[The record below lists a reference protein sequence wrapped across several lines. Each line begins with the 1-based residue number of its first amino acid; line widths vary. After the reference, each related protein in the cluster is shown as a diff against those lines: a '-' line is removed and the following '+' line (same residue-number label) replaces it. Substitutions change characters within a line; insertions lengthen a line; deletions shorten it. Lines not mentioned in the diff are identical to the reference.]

1 MILLAVLT
9 GLGTITLLTFGYHAT
24 RGWQRS
30 SELLTELD
38 TNEVATLLAT
48 AVMRDMRGVQGRVLA
63 NDDWADAAVS
73 LADTS
78 AQVALAFTR
87 YPYPES
93 FFRWQSN
100 DSTIVFFN
108 RVARYPAWLQQQRPE
123 GHFPVIL
130 VTNPPDSEPLRRL
143 VDSYGAGRYRYV
155 AFNTNLGNQEY
166 QIVARLKYGNSRVE
180 QPQSVTGFTV
190 NLSWVRQSYFPD
202 LLSEVSDLSER
213 GSRLNVGV
221 FDERNVIV
229 WGDQRSR
236 QGTIRTFPILF
247 LNPASGK
254 MALPSEQPVQTWTI
268 SVSQASNSP
277 LLAAS
282 QGADQAL
289 IVAGVAVCALFVGLF
304 LAIRAT
310 TVGLALAA
318 LRSDFVSSVTHELKM
333 PLTNILAMADTLGR
347 LPASTETIHKF
358 SGLLKQESTRLRRL
372 INNLLASAR
381 VTDIANAYSFEA
393 LAIATIIEHVLQVF
407 QQPLAEGRFTV
418 DVDIPLDVS
427 LVRVDRDSMILVMDN
442 LLDNAIRYSADNRS
456 IRIAIRNEPP
466 KVVIEIE
473 DRGVGIPEHDLQ
485 TVQRKYVRGRRV
497 PPGGS
502 GLGLSIVARIVGDHG
517 GRFVLDSTYGVGTI
531 ARVILPAIE
540 DDVA

>member
-9 GLGTITLLTFGYHAT
+9 GLGTITLLTFGYNAT

-30 SELLTELD
+30 SQLLTELD
-38 TNEVATLLAT
+38 TNEVATLLST

-108 RVARYPAWLQQQRPE
+108 RVARYPAWLHQERPE
-123 GHFPVIL
+123 GNFPVIL

-155 AFNTNLGNQEY
+155 AFNTNLDNQEY
-166 QIVARLKYGNSRVE
+166 QIVARLKYGNSRDE
-180 QPQSVTGFTV
+180 PPQSVTGFTV

-202 LLSEVSDLSER
+202 LLAEVTDLSER
-213 GSRLNVGV
+213 GSTLNIGV
-221 FDERNVIV
+221 FDDRNALV
-229 WGDQRSR
+229 WGDEKSR
-236 QGTIRTFPILF
+236 PGTVKTFPVLF
-247 LNPASGK
+247 LNPTSGK
-254 MALPSEQPVQTWTI
+254 MALPSEHPVQTWTI

-289 IVAGVAVCALFVGLF
+289 IVAGIAVCALFVGLF

-310 TVGLALAA
+310 TVGWALAA
-318 LRSDFVSSVTHELKM
+318 MRSDFVSSVTHELKM

-347 LPASTETIHKF
+347 LPVSAETIQEF

-393 LAIATIIEHVLQVF
+393 LAIATIIEHVVQVF
-407 QQPLAEGRFTV
+407 QHPLTEGRFSL
-418 DVDIPLDVS
+418 DMDIPLDVS

-442 LLDNAIRYSADNRS
+442 LLDNAIRYSADTRS

-466 KVVIEIE
+466 NVVIEIE
-473 DRGVGIPEHDLQ
+473 DRGIGIPAHDLQ

-502 GLGLSIVARIVGDHG
+502 GLGLSIVARIVADHG

-540 DDVA
+540 DDIA

>member
-1 MILLAVLT
+1 MIVLAVLA
-9 GLGTITLLTFGYHAT
+9 GLGTITLLTFGYRAT

-38 TNEVATLLAT
+38 TNEVATLLST

-78 AQVALAFTR
+78 AQVGLAFTR

-93 FFRWQSN
+93 FFTWQSN

-108 RVARYPAWLQQQRPE
+108 RVARYPPWLRQERPD
-123 GHFPVIL
+123 GHFPVVL
-130 VTNPPDSEPLRRL
+130 VTNPPESEPLRRL

-166 QIVARLKYGNSRVE
+166 QIVARLKYGNSRAE

-202 LLSEVSDLSER
+202 LLSEVTDLSER
-213 GSRLNVGV
+213 GSTVHVGV
-221 FDERNVIV
+221 FDDRNALV

-236 QGTIRTFPILF
+236 PGTVKTFPILF
-247 LNPASGK
+247 LNPSSGK
-254 MALPSEQPVQTWTI
+254 MALPSEHPVQTWTI

-282 QGADQAL
+282 QGANQAL

-310 TVGLALAA
+310 TVGWALAA
-318 LRSDFVSSVTHELKM
+318 MRSDFVSSVTHELKM

-347 LPASTETIHKF
+347 IPVSAETIHKF

-393 LAIATIIEHVLQVF
+393 LAFATIIEHVVQVF
-407 QQPLAEGRFTV
+407 QHPLTEGGFTL

-442 LLDNAIRYSADNRS
+442 LLDNAIRYSADKRS
-456 IRIAIRNEPP
+456 IRIAIRNEAPN
-466 KVVIEIE
+466 VVIEIE
-473 DRGVGIPEHDLQ
+473 DRGVGIPAHDLQ

-502 GLGLSIVARIVGDHG
+502 GLGLSIVARIVADHG

-540 DDVA
+540 DDIA

>member
-1 MILLAVLT
+1 MIFLAVLT
-9 GLGTITLLTFGYHAT
+9 GLGAIALLTFGYNAT

-38 TNEVATLLAT
+38 TNEVATLLST

-93 FFRWQSN
+93 FFRWESN

-108 RVARYPAWLQQQRPE
+108 RVARYPAWLPQERPE

-130 VTNPPDSEPLRRL
+130 VTNPPGAEPLRKL

-155 AFNTNLGNQEY
+155 AFNTRLGTEDY

-180 QPQSVTGFTV
+180 QPESVTGFTV

-202 LLSEVSDLSER
+202 LLSEVTDLSER
-213 GSRLNVGV
+213 GSRLNIGV
-221 FDERNVIV
+221 FDERNALV
-229 WGDQRSR
+229 WGDQRSIS
-236 QGTIRTFPILF
+236 GTVRTVPILF
-247 LNPASGK
+247 LNPSSGK
-254 MALPSEQPVQTWTI
+254 MALPSEHPVQTWTI
-268 SVSQASNSP
+268 SVSQAGNSP

-282 QGADQAL
+282 QGANQAL
-289 IVAGVAVCALFVGLF
+289 IVAGIAVCALFAGLF

-310 TVGLALAA
+310 TVGWALAA

-347 LPASTETIHKF
+347 VPVSPETIQTF
-358 SGLLKQESTRLRRL
+358 SGLLKQESTRLKRL

-381 VTDIANAYSFEA
+381 VTDIANAYSFEPV
-393 LAIATIIEHVLQVF
+393 AIATIIEHVLQVF
-407 QQPLAEGRFTV
+407 QHPLTEGKFTV

-466 KVVIEIE
+466 NVVVEIE
-473 DRGVGIPEHDLQ
+473 DRGVGIPAHDLQ

-497 PPGGS
+497 APGGS
-502 GLGLSIVARIVGDHG
+502 GLGLSIVTRIVGDHG
-517 GRFVLDSTYGVGTI
+517 GRFVLESTQGAGTV

>member
-1 MILLAVLT
+1 MIFLAVLT
-9 GLGTITLLTFGYHAT
+9 GLGAITLLTFGYNAT

-38 TNEVATLLAT
+38 TNEVATLLST

-93 FFRWQSN
+93 FFRWENN
-100 DSTIVFFN
+100 DSAIVFFN
-108 RVARYPAWLQQQRPE
+108 RVARYPAWLPQERPE

-130 VTNPPDSEPLRRL
+130 VTNPPGGEPLRKL
-143 VDSYGAGRYRYV
+143 VDSFGAGRYRYV
-155 AFNTNLGNQEY
+155 AFNTRLGTEDY

-180 QPQSVTGFTV
+180 QPESVTGFTV

-202 LLSEVSDLSER
+202 LLSEVTDLSES
-213 GSRLNVGV
+213 GSRLNIGV
-221 FDERNVIV
+221 FDERNVPV
-229 WGDQRSR
+229 WGDQRSKS
-236 QGTIRTFPILF
+236 GTVRTFPILF
-247 LNPASGK
+247 LNPSSGK
-254 MALPSEQPVQTWTI
+254 LALPSEHPVQTWTI
-268 SVSQASNSP
+268 RVSQASNSP

-282 QGADQAL
+282 QGANQAL
-289 IVAGVAVCALFVGLF
+289 IVAGIAVCALFAGLF

-310 TVGLALAA
+310 TVGWALAS

-333 PLTNILAMADTLGR
+333 PLTNILAMAETLGR
-347 LPASTETIHKF
+347 VPVSAETIQTF
-358 SGLLKQESTRLRRL
+358 SGLLKQESTRLKRL

-381 VTDIANAYSFEA
+381 VTDIANAYSFEPV
-393 LAIATIIEHVLQVF
+393 AIATIIEHVLQVF
-407 QQPLAEGRFTV
+407 QHPLTEGKFTV

-466 KVVIEIE
+466 NVVVEIE

-485 TVQRKYVRGRRV
+485 KVQRKYVRGRRV

-502 GLGLSIVARIVGDHG
+502 GLGLSIVTRIVGDHG
-517 GRFVLDSTYGVGTI
+517 GRFVLESRHGVGTI

>member
-1 MILLAVLT
+1 M
-9 GLGTITLLTFGYHAT
+9 
-24 RGWQRS
+24 
-30 SELLTELD
+30 
-38 TNEVATLLAT
+38 
-48 AVMRDMRGVQGRVLA
+48 
-63 NDDWADAAVS
+63 
-73 LADTS
+73 
-78 AQVALAFTR
+78 
-87 YPYPES
+87 
-93 FFRWQSN
+93 
-100 DSTIVFFN
+100 
-108 RVARYPAWLQQQRPE
+108 
-123 GHFPVIL
+123 IL

-202 LLSEVSDLSER
+202 LLSEVTDLSER
-213 GSRLNVGV
+213 GSTLNIGV
-221 FDERNVIV
+221 FDDRNALV
-229 WGDQRSR
+229 WGDEKSR
-236 QGTIRTFPILF
+236 PGTVKTFPVLF
-247 LNPASGK
+247 LNPSSGK
-254 MALPSEQPVQTWTI
+254 MALPSEHPVQTWTI

-310 TVGLALAA
+310 TVGWALAA
-318 LRSDFVSSVTHELKM
+318 MRSDFVSSVTHELKM

-347 LPASTETIHKF
+347 LPVSAETIQKF

-393 LAIATIIEHVLQVF
+393 LAFATIIEHVVQVF
-407 QQPLAEGRFTV
+407 QHPLTEGRFTL

-442 LLDNAIRYSADNRS
+442 LLDNAIRYSADTRS

-466 KVVIEIE
+466 NVVIEIE
-473 DRGVGIPEHDLQ
+473 DRGVGIPAHDLQ

-502 GLGLSIVARIVGDHG
+502 GLGLSIVARIVADHG
-517 GRFVLDSTYGVGTI
+517 GRFVLESTYGVGTI
-531 ARVILPAIE
+531 ARVTLPAIE
-540 DDVA
+540 DDIA